1 MDTRSASFE
10 PPAGGVSRP
19 QRTPG
24 QPIRWYRV
32 PISKEDLRRLNR
44 RSDLLGGLQTVGF
57 LATIAGTGAAFVW
70 CCFHA
75 AWLAPLAIW
84 VHGACSSFLING
96 FHELVHDSV
105 FRTRWL
111 NRAFLAVFSF
121 LGWYNHIG
129 FWASHTEHHKF
140 TLHPPDDLEVVQPEQ
155 VTWRGLA
162 RLALFDVW
170 GFLATVRATWRT
182 ALGHLQGDWER
193 HLFERIKPE
202 ARPAFHRWAR
212 IVLAG
217 HAAVVGVSLASGWWP
232 VALAVTTCRFFAPI
246 LQFLTNATQHIGLMD
261 RYPDYRVCCRT
272 IELNPVLRFLYWH
285 MNYHTEHHMYP
296 GVPCYNLGKLHRLVR
311 DQLPPTARGLIRT
324 WLQIRPILRRQ
335 AEEPEYRYVPPLPAA
350 SGPSPAR

>member
-1 MDTRSASFE
+1 
-10 PPAGGVSRP
+10 
-19 QRTPG
+19 
-24 QPIRWYRV
+24 
-32 PISKEDLRRLNR
+32 
-44 RSDLLGGLQTVGF
+44 
-57 LATIAGTGAAFVW
+57 
-70 CCFHA
+70 
-75 AWLAPLAIW
+75 
-84 VHGACSSFLING
+84 
-96 FHELVHDSV
+96 
-105 FRTRWL
+105 
-111 NRAFLAVFSF
+111 
-121 LGWYNHIG
+121 
-129 FWASHTEHHKF
+129 
-140 TLHPPDDLEVVQPEQ
+140 
-155 VTWRGLA
+155 
-162 RLALFDVW
+162 
-170 GFLATVRATWRT
+170 
-182 ALGHLQGDWER
+182 
-193 HLFERIKPE
+193 
-202 ARPAFHRWAR
+202 